1 MSRPRVIDQNKILDA
16 AEAVVAREGAAR
28 LTLDAV
34 AAEAG
39 ISKASVIY
47 DYKTKQALIKAVIE
61 RKVAEENEKTYA
73 AIERLGPVSNA
84 RIKGRIAAATPVP
97 DHMQAVAVNLCAAL
111 AQDAELRSLL
121 QESLNR
127 EVAAILE
134 TSDNPRRAL
143 LAFLALE
150 GLKLLEFLVLKTW
163 PEPER
168 TKILR
173 EIEQLV
179 ETPPGTA
186 SEEAARADDHGRRT
200 PRKAKVH

>member
-16 AEAVVAREGAAR
+16 AEAVVARDGAAR
-28 LTLDAV
+28 LTLEAV

-47 DYKTKQALIKAVIE
+47 DYKSKHALIKAVIE
-61 RKVAEENEKTYA
+61 RKVAEENEKTCA

-97 DHMQAVAVNLCAAL
+97 DHMQAIAVNLCAAL

-121 QESLNR
+121 QESLNQ

-150 GLKLLEFLVLKTW
+150 GLKLLEFLILKTW

-179 ETPPGTA
+179 ETSPSMTA
-186 SEEAARADDHGRRT
+186 DEAPRTNDQSRRA
-200 PRKAKVH
+200 PRKAKAY